1 MLFGMPT
8 LIETETAQESAAL
21 CRELGL
27 DFVELNMNMP
37 QYQLNALHEDDLIGL
52 AENYGIFFTVHLD
65 ENLNVSDFNP
75 YVAEAYLRTVRE
87 TIAFAKNIG
96 APIINMHLAQG
107 VYFTLPNE
115 KRYLFEEYKERYL
128 QSMGDLVSLC
138 ENAIGDSK
146 IRICVENCDGFHDFQ
161 KEAIAMLLE
170 SPCFALTYD
179 VGHNH
184 SCGGRDEGYIL
195 ENKDSLCHMHLHD
208 ALGRK
213 NHLALGSGE
222 LELDRLLALASERD
236 CRVVLETKTVEA
248 LKSSVSWL
256 RARGYM
262 SNI

>member
-8 LIETETAQESAAL
+8 LIERPDAEDSAAL

-27 DFVELNMNMP
+27 DFLELNMNMP
-37 QYQLNALHEDDLIGL
+37 QYRMGALNAERLRDIG
-52 AENYGIFFTVHLD
+52 ERYGIFFTIHLD

-75 YVAEAYLRTVRE
+75 YVADAYLRTVRE

-161 KEAIAMLLE
+161 KEAIALLLE

-248 LKSSVSWL
+248 LKNSVSWL

-262 SNI
+262 RNI

>member
-8 LIETETAQESAAL
+8 LIERPDAEDSAAL
-21 CRELGL
+21 CRDLGL
-27 DFVELNMNMP
+27 DFLELNMNMP
-37 QYQLNALHEDDLIGL
+37 QYRMGALNAERLRDIG
-52 AENYGIFFTVHLD
+52 EKYGIFFTIHLD

-87 TIAFAKNIG
+87 TIAFAQNIG

-115 KRYLFEEYKERYL
+115 KRYLFEEYKEHYL
-128 QSMGDLVSLC
+128 QSMREFVSLC

-146 IRICVENCDGFHDFQ
+146 IMICVENCDGFHDFQ

-208 ALGRK
+208 ALGK
-213 NHLALGSGE
+213 QNHLALGAGE
-222 LELDRLLALASERD
+222 MDIEKYIRLASEREY
-236 CRVVLETKTVEA
+236 RVVLEAKTVEA

-262 SNI
+262 RNM